1 MRVERLTVSGFGKLA
16 GSDLRP
22 GPGLTVVH
30 GPNESGKSTTH
41 AALRAS
47 LFGLVAGGRRTR
59 DETAAI
65 ERNRPWLEARYGSVL
80 ELAEACRVPV
90 RWSCRTGVC
99 HTCETGLVS
108 GEVDYEPEPIDRP
121 ALGNVLV
128 CCARP
133 LDDLVVDL

>member
-16 GSDLRP
+16 SSRLEL

-47 LFGLVAGGRRTR
+47 LFGLAAGGRRTR

-65 ERNRPWLEARYGSVL
+65 DRYRPWGDARYGAVL
-80 ELAEACRVPV
+80 ELADTAGRRMRLEWDFDRSRFALRDAA
-90 RWSCRTGVC
+90 TGADP
-99 HTCETGLVS
+99 T
-108 GEVDYEPEPIDRP
+108 
-121 ALGNVLV
+121 
-128 CCARP
+128 
-133 LDDLVVDL
+133 

>member
-1 MRVERLTVSGFGKLA
+1 MRVERLTVSGFGKLS

-65 ERNRPWLEARYGSVL
+65 ERNRPWLETRYGAVL
-80 ELAEACRVPV
+80 GLAAAGGRHLRLEWDFHRSRHTLRDAASGSHLAADHGAGTDP
-90 RWSCRTGVC
+90 RT
-99 HTCETGLVS
+99 LS
-108 GEVDYEPEPIDRP
+108 RSLYRADR
-121 ALGNVLV
+121 
-128 CCARP
+128 
-133 LDDLVVDL
+133 DS